1 MKSIKSYIIILAA
14 CLPLLTSCSDFLDKE
29 PDTELDM
36 ENVFN
41 DKTHVEQWLANVYSA
56 IPDCYDGYIFD
67 LGWMI
72 LGDDATI
79 PERYRQF
86 GNQIIPM
93 ILGEWTPASD
103 WNGNYWAL
111 LPQRIREANIF
122 REKAHALTDQ
132 DISEREMT
140 YMKTECRFMQ
150 AYYYYLLAN
159 TYGPIPFKPD
169 YVWPVNASL
178 SDMMETQTPYED
190 VIKWCSDEML
200 ACSKILP
207 ARYSESQKYGRITS
221 LMCLAIRAR
230 MLLFDASPLVNG
242 NSDYANFVNA
252 NGEHLFSTQYDA
264 NKWRVAAD
272 ACKDLIDKAEA
283 SGHKLYIEYADDS
296 KTTIDPFLSYENAFL
311 KSEDAG
317 NTEILFARPSVN
329 YQNYERNATPNGS
342 GGNGGFGVTQ
352 SLVDAF
358 FMENGLPITG
368 LELGA

>member
-140 YMKTECRFMQ
+140 YMKTECRFM
-150 AYYYYLLAN
+150 
-159 TYGPIPFKPD
+159 
-169 YVWPVNASL
+169 
-178 SDMMETQTPYED
+178 
-190 VIKWCSDEML
+190 
-200 ACSKILP
+200 
-207 ARYSESQKYGRITS
+207 
-221 LMCLAIRAR
+221 
-230 MLLFDASPLVNG
+230 
-242 NSDYANFVNA
+242 
-252 NGEHLFSTQYDA
+252 
-264 NKWRVAAD
+264 
-272 ACKDLIDKAEA
+272 
-283 SGHKLYIEYADDS
+283 
-296 KTTIDPFLSYENAFL
+296 
-311 KSEDAG
+311 
-317 NTEILFARPSVN
+317 
-329 YQNYERNATPNGS
+329 
-342 GGNGGFGVTQ
+342 
-352 SLVDAF
+352 
-358 FMENGLPITG
+358 
-368 LELGA
+368 

>member
-169 YVWPVNASL
+169 YVWPVSASR

-283 SGHKLYIEYADDS
+283 SGRSSLMRTPS
-296 KTTIDPFLSYENAFL
+296 SR
-311 KSEDAG
+311 
-317 NTEILFARPSVN
+317 ARMP
-329 YQNYERNATPNGS
+329 ATPR
-342 GGNGGFGVTQ
+342 
-352 SLVDAF
+352 
-358 FMENGLPITG
+358 
-368 LELGA
+368 